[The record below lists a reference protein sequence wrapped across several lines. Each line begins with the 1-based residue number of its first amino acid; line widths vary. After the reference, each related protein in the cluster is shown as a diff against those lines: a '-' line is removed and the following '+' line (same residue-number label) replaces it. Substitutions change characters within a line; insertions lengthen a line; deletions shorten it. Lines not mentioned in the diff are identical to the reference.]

1 MNRQDKLNRFEKEEL
16 LKQLKIG
23 WTYNSNAIEGNT
35 LKLGDTA
42 FVIEYGLTVKGKPL
56 REHNEVIGHAKAI
69 DLIYEYIEQDSFT
82 PKMLFV
88 LHKAI
93 ITEIIIDTEAPMGAY
108 KVVENGRYI
117 HIDNRATYL
126 PYPHPNDIEHLMGLW
141 FNEFGDISV
150 TLEDFDTCVRQ
161 YTDMHIS
168 FTSIHPFF
176 DGNGRL
182 ARLVANIPLLKNGFL
197 PIIVSSDD
205 RQEYIELLS
214 AYNLKAPI
222 LNNKTTKL
230 IEKNEEYEKLY
241 RFFYDQYKN
250 SKELLDEITRRER

>member
-1 MNRQDKLNRFEKEEL
+1 MNKLDKLNRFEKEEL

-126 PYPHPNDIEHLMGLW
+126 PYPHPNDIEHLMSLW
-141 FNEFGDISV
+141 FNEFGDTSV
-150 TLEDFDTCVRQ
+150 TLEDFDTCVRR